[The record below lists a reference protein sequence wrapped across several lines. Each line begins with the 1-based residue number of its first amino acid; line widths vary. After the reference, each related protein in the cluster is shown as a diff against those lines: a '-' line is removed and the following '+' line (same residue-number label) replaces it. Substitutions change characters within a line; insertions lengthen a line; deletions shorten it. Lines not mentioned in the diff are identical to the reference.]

1 MENFVT
7 AITEALTGVFSAIL
21 QAFAGIGD
29 LIFVIDSSGAG
40 GITGLSSFGWVVA
53 ALIGIPLA
61 SWLFAKAI
69 GLISKLFKKA

>member
-1 MENFVT
+1 MSNFVT
-7 AITEALTGVFSAIL
+7 AITDALTGVFTAIL

-29 LIFVIDSSGAG
+29 LIFTVESGA
-40 GITGLSSFGWVVA
+40 ISGLTPFGWVAA

-69 GLISKLFKKA
+69 ALISKLFKKA